1 MEIIPMMR
9 FLAGMFL
16 FSLLSASASAAESK
30 PNFLVIFTD
39 DQTFRAIGYNNPEIR
54 TPTLDRLAREG
65 VIFSHAYAASP
76 ICVASRASVMT
87 GRFPQ
92 QHRTVGLDT
101 ASFLPRVESG
111 KQKPLPAYLS
121 GAGYVTAL
129 CGKSHL
135 GDPRRYGFTAGKEHN
150 DITDRQSLAFA
161 TDFLTQRGKDQ
172 QPFLL
177 WFGMR
182 QPHIPLRPEQKW
194 LELYPQPLSIAPNFR
209 EAPLKESIYNQ
220 GLPGQAYYRDSNAT
234 GNYKKAASGPPR
246 SRETIQDFTL
256 AYYATISH
264 LDHQVDELAKQLQQ
278 AGLADNTII
287 VYLSDNGYFLGN
299 HGLGNKITMHEESVR
314 VPMFFSGP
322 KLPRHGVTC
331 DQLVSSV
338 DLLPTLLELAGVPRP
353 EGLWGQSLV
362 PQLTDP
368 KRPLREY
375 VVSECVGVEGKP
387 GQGHR
392 MVRTDRWKYV
402 LTDVNDEALFDEQAD
417 TYELKNL
424 AHEDSQRETLNK
436 LRQMMRQWMTVV
448 EDGHAKPPGE

>member
-1 MEIIPMMR
+1 MKHVL
-9 FLAGMFL
+9 LAL
-16 FSLLSASASAAESK
+16 VLILSFVVPASAAEPK

-54 TPTLDRLAREG
+54 TPTLDRLARDG
-65 VIFSHAYAASP
+65 VIFSHAYTASP

-111 KQKPLPAYLS
+111 KQKTLPAYLS

-161 TDFLTQRGKDQ
+161 TDFLAQRGKDQ

-177 WFGMR
+177 WFAMR
-182 QPHIPLRPEQKW
+182 QPHIPLQPQQKW
-194 LELYPQPLSIAPNFR
+194 LDLYPKPLSIAPNFR
-209 EAPLKESIYNQ
+209 ETPLKESIYNQ

-264 LDHQVDELAKQLQQ
+264 LDHQVDQLTKQLKQV
-278 AGLADNTII
+278 GLADNTIL
-287 VYLSDNGYFLGN
+287 VFLSDNGYFLGN

-314 VPMFFSGP
+314 VPMFFSGG
-322 KLPRHGVTC
+322 KLPRRGVTC

-368 KRPLREY
+368 KRLLREY
-375 VVSECVGVEGKP
+375 VASECVGFQGKP

-392 MVRTDRWKYV
+392 MVRTEHWKYV
-402 LTDVNDEALFDEQAD
+402 LTDVNDEALFDEQTD
-417 TYELKNL
+417 PYELKNL
-424 AHEDSQRETLNK
+424 AREATHRETLNK
-436 LRQMMRQWMTVV
+436 LRQMMRQWLTAVD
-448 EDGHAKPPGE
+448 DGHAQPPGE